1 MNDIERE
8 KDINERRNVIENDL
22 QAFDDEVALASPMD
36 CDKYE
41 NEFSSLLLLCDEKET
56 EEEPHRVGSC
66 HTLLPETLELS
77 GRMNGLHNLQSF
89 REREYVRK
97 E

>member
-1 MNDIERE
+1 M
-8 KDINERRNVIENDL
+8 IENDL

-41 NEFSSLLLLCDEKET
+41 NEFSLLLLLD
-56 EEEPHRVGSC
+56 EEETKEETQAGSC
-66 HTLLPETLELS
+66 NTLLPETLELS

-89 REREYVRK
+89 REREYVRI